1 MQHTRT
7 DDDDV
12 GFFDMIVKPK
22 LFNIQIFY
30 LFYLLVPSQ
39 KQTNKKI
46 IPSLLDLR
54 SW

>member
-12 GFFDMIVKPK
+12 GFFDMIVKPT

-30 LFYLLVPSQ
+30 LFYLLVRLKN
-39 KQTNKKI
+39 KQTKK
-46 IPSLLDLR
+46 
-54 SW
+54 